1 MIRVLVFLA
10 GVALL
15 AVGAAWLAD
24 RPGDVIITWLGWHIE
39 TSVALS
45 IAAVAIVA
53 ALLMMV
59 WSLLRFALR
68 SPRLVRHGLINRRR
82 ARAQRAISHGLIAI
96 GAGDPRAARRFATD
110 AERLAPNHPPA
121 LLLNAQVAQLAGDR
135 AAAERAFH
143 AMAERRDTRLLGM
156 RGLYVEAQRRDDA
169 GAAHH
174 YAEAAVK
181 AAPAL
186 PWAGR
191 AVLEDRAANGDWV
204 GALAA
209 LDNMRRSG
217 VIDKSGYRRK
227 RAVLVTARALAE
239 ADNEGSAA
247 KALALEAVKLAPDL
261 VPAAVLAGRLLAE
274 GGELRRAARLLESA
288 WRACPHPDIAE
299 VYTHL

>member
-1 MIRVLVFLA
+1 MPWRS
-10 GVALL
+10 
-15 AVGAAWLAD
+15 GAT
-24 RPGDVIITWLGWHIE
+24 PGC
-39 TSVALS
+39 SAC
-45 IAAVAIVA
+45 AAS
-53 ALLMMV
+53 M
-59 WSLLRFALR
+59 W
-68 SPRLVRHGLINRRR
+68 RR
-82 ARAQRAISHGLIAI
+82 
-96 GAGDPRAARRFATD
+96 T
-110 AERLAPNHPPA
+110 
-121 LLLNAQVAQLAGDR
+121 
-135 AAAERAFH
+135 
-143 AMAERRDTRLLGM
+143 
-156 RGLYVEAQRRDDA
+156 

-247 KALALEAVKLAPDL
+247 KALAL
-261 VPAAVLAGRLLAE
+261 
-274 GGELRRAARLLESA
+274 
-288 WRACPHPDIAE
+288 
-299 VYTHL
+299 